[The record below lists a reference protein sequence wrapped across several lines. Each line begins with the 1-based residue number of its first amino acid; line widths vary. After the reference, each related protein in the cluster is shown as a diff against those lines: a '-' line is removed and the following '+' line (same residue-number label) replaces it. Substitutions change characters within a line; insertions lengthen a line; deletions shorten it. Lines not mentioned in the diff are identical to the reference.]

1 MMSIKSNLGASL
13 TFLDLVLNPMILA
26 LLFVVLISVFVHS
39 SILNHK
45 KNAYYLEL
53 IRQFLL
59 PIVVFLG
66 FINTPELN
74 VILSLCI
81 TYMVFLSTWTLI
93 IISKSKK
100 GGNHL
105 SGLQLDQ
112 N

>member
-45 KNAYYLEL
+45 KCV
-53 IRQFLL
+53 LL
-59 PIVVFLG
+59 RTDKTIFVTHCCFLG

-74 VILSLCI
+74 IILSLCI

-93 IISKSKK
+93 ILVSQKRGKSFIRF
-100 GGNHL
+100 
-105 SGLQLDQ
+105 QLDQ